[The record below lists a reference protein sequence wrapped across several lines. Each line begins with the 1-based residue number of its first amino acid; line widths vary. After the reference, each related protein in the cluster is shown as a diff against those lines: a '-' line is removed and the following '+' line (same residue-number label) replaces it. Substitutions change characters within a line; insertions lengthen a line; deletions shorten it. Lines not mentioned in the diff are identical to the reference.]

1 MKVMFV
7 GAPFA
12 NNSVNTYLTKGKW
25 YDVIPQN
32 IHFSTMKTTI
42 GKLLIPDRYYVILND
57 YGQERRYKAEYFLT
71 LQQLRDK
78 NLTDLGI

>member
-1 MKVMFV
+1 MFV
-7 GAPFA
+7 GAPCA

-25 YDVIPQN
+25 YDVIPQ
-32 IHFSTMKTTI
+32 KTTI
-42 GKLLIPDRYYVILND
+42 GKLLIPDRYYVIQND